1 MLLQNTLWFV
11 QFLEMAE
18 DKTTY
23 IKFQK
28 QSTEE
33 KKKEEKK
40 ALIYN
45 SLVLLYRKGEKNNTS
60 YTAHFLQIPA
70 YMS

>member
-1 MLLQNTLWFV
+1 MLRFV

-18 DKTTY
+18 DKTT
-23 IKFQK
+23 
-28 QSTEE
+28 SLPSLNPWTPLPRRP
-33 KKKEEKK
+33 K

-45 SLVLLYRKGEKNNTS
+45 ILVLLYRKGEKNNTS
-60 YTAHFLQIPA
+60 YTAHVQIPA

>member
-18 DKTTY
+18 DKTTS

-40 ALIYN
+40 SFN
-45 SLVLLYRKGEKNNTS
+45 
-60 YTAHFLQIPA
+60 LQ
-70 YMS
+70 